1 MQDTLFVNQLFINI
15 KKRIKPHWITAFVS
29 GMIIGLL
36 TYGYFMSNHFLTYDS
51 MWNLYSDQNMI
62 NLGRQFLQYACGI
75 GSYYDL
81 PWLNG
86 LLAIIYLSVT
96 SVLVVE
102 GLGIRSHINVV
113 LTSGVLL
120 TFPSVISTFCYTF
133 TLDGYMMAALLA
145 AAAFLVTDRK
155 KWGFLAGIVFLGTSL
170 GIYQAY
176 LSFAIIL
183 CILRLLLDIL
193 DRDNIQEIII
203 KAIKYMVMGIG
214 SYLFYQVTLNLMLK
228 LQHVELSGYQGI
240 DSIQKFSFST
250 LPQGFS
256 AAFMNFLNFARWSN
270 VLTTTDAMK
279 IAFIALMLLGVAAY
293 LYFFIINKRYKCLF
307 HILLTIILVA
317 AIPFGATAVNIIS
330 PDLFYHILLR
340 YAWSLF
346 FVFVLALSE
355 RFAITENKRLN
366 RIKYSA
372 VAAISIFSIIL
383 VFQFSLMANI
393 VGFNMHERYE
403 KTYALCVRILDRL
416 EQTPGYEH
424 GMPVAILGG
433 GPDFPSTDITA
444 NDLVGY
450 FGTSGDY
457 FVNSTQ
463 KCAEFM
469 SHYMNVTLET
479 IEYSEELKLWDTEE
493 YQNCPKFPNE
503 GCIIQINGVW
513 VVKLNG

>member
-1 MQDTLFVNQLFINI
+1 
-15 KKRIKPHWITAFVS
+15 
-29 GMIIGLL
+29 
-36 TYGYFMSNHFLTYDS
+36 
-51 MWNLYSDQNMI
+51 MWNLYTDQNMI

-86 LLAIIYLSVT
+86 LLAIFYLSLT

-102 GLGIRSHINVV
+102 GLDIKSHINVV
-113 LTSGVLL
+113 LTSGILL
-120 TFPSVISTFCYTF
+120 TFPSVITTFCYTF
-133 TLDGYMMAALLA
+133 TLDGYMMAALFA

-155 KWGFLAGIVFLGTSL
+155 KWGFFAGIVFLGISL

-176 LSFAIIL
+176 LSFAIVL

-193 DRDNIQEIII
+193 EKNNIQEIII
-203 KAIKYMVMGIG
+203 KAVKYVIMGIG

-228 LQHVELSGYQGI
+228 LQSVELSGYQGI
-240 DSIQKFSFST
+240 DSIQKFSLST

-279 IAFIALMLLGVAAY
+279 IAFIVLILLGGAAY
-293 LYFFIINKRYKCLF
+293 LYFFIVNKRYKSLL
-307 HILLTIILVA
+307 HILLTIVLIA

-330 PDLFYHILLR
+330 PDLFYHLLMR

-346 FVFVLALSE
+346 FVFVLAMSE
-355 RFAITENKRLN
+355 RFTPAESRIVN
-366 RIKYSA
+366 RIKLVTVS
-372 VAAISIFSIIL
+372 AISIFSIIL

-403 KTYALCVRILDRL
+403 KSYALCVRILDRL

-457 FVNSTQ
+457 FLNSTE
-463 KCAEFM
+463 KYAEFM
-469 SHYMNVTLET
+469 SHYMNVTIET
-479 IEYSEELKLWDTEE
+479 IEYAQELELFETEA
-493 YQNCPKFPNE
+493 YQNCPKFPHE
-503 GCIIQINGVW
+503 GCIIQIDGVW